1 MQAKLMESMDEQFD
15 INNADAVNAI
25 YNEINKA
32 VQSTHL
38 TGIHSTHQLS

>member
-1 MQAKLMESMDEQFD
+1 MESMDEQFD

-32 VQSTHL
+32 VQSINVSFVMEKATKAL
-38 TGIHSTHQLS
+38 